1 MAINTVIQGSAADL
15 MKQSMINMASRIEKE
30 SFESKMLLQI
40 HDELV
45 FEVPPDELDA
55 MEKIVHEE
63 MESVATLK
71 VPLKVD
77 VKCGSTWAEI

>member
-15 MKQSMINMASRIEKE
+15 MKQSMIDIAQRIEKE

-45 FEVPPDELDA
+45 FEVPPGELEA
-55 MEKIVHEE
+55 LEACVREE
-63 MESVATLK
+63 MESVAQLA

-77 VKCGSTWAEI
+77 VKCGTTWAEI

>member
-1 MAINTVIQGSAADL
+1 MIKMARR
-15 MKQSMINMASRIEKE
+15 MEKE
-30 SFESKMLLQI
+30 SVESKMLLQI

-45 FEVPPDELDA
+45 FEVPPDELEA
-55 MEKIVHEE
+55 METIVHEE